1 MQCSIPSRR
10 GFSCITGTEYIVVG
24 QAAQHCQML
33 NGLMGRAILANADAV
48 MCQNTDYGQ
57 THQCFHSQPC
67 LHVVCEYKEACN
79 IRSYAPM
86 HRHTVCDC
94 CHRKFADTEMHIR
107 ACGVFLAVI
116 FSVLHL
122 GFIGGCKVS
131 RAAKQVR
138 HYLCHLLQHL
148 LGCRSGC
155 KVALVLPE
163 VLVIE

>member
-1 MQCSIPSRR
+1 
-10 GFSCITGTEYIVVG
+10 
-24 QAAQHCQML
+24 
-33 NGLMGRAILANADAV
+33 
-48 MCQNTDYGQ
+48 
-57 THQCFHSQPC
+57 
-67 LHVVCEYKEACN
+67 
-79 IRSYAPM
+79 
-86 HRHTVCDC
+86 
-94 CHRKFADTEMHIR
+94 MHIR
-107 ACGVFLAVI
+107 ACRVFLAVI

-122 GFIGGCKVS
+122 RFIGGCEVS